1 MLNDMCLG
9 EYIVCMDDDDFYPP
23 DKISF
28 AINKMKGSKSQI
40 SGSSLIYVYYT
51 KLDKIYTFGP
61 FSNTHATNGTLCYE
75 KSFVKNRKYEND
87 ATMAEEKHFLD
98 GFTIPIL

>member
-28 AINKMKGSKSQI
+28 AINKMKGSKS
-40 SGSSLIYVYYT
+40 
-51 KLDKIYTFGP
+51 
-61 FSNTHATNGTLCYE
+61 
-75 KSFVKNRKYEND
+75 
-87 ATMAEEKHFLD
+87 
-98 GFTIPIL
+98 